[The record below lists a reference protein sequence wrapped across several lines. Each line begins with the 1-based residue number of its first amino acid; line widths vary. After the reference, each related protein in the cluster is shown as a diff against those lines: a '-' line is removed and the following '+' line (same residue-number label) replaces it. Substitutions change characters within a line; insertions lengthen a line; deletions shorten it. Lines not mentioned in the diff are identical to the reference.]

1 VEVELFH
8 ADGQT
13 DKTKLI
19 GVFRKFAKAPKVE
32 ASDSFE
38 NFVARYINYMT
49 SQDRW

>member
-1 VEVELFH
+1 MEVELFL

-38 NFVARYINYMT
+38 NFVAWYINYT
-49 SQDRW
+49 TPHDRS